1 MFEAPILDPVRFTT
15 LAEVVEGRVPVRDL
29 ERLQSALHSTGGE
42 IRYRVAGLR
51 TPEGHPALTL
61 HVEGALDLT
70 CQRCLGGVPFRLAV
84 DSQVVMFK
92 DEEALP
98 DLEEEV
104 EGVDAIVQPEKLS
117 IAELVEDE
125 VLLSL
130 PLVPSH
136 PDGAC
141 RTDGETE
148 AALAKEPP
156 FAALQKLKQS
166 T

>member
-15 LAEVVEGRVPVRDL
+15 LEEVVEGRVPVRDL
-29 ERLQSALHSTGGE
+29 ERLQSVLHSTGGE
-42 IRYRVAGLR
+42 IRYRVSGSQ
-51 TPEGHPALTL
+51 TPEGHPALSL

-70 CQRCLGGVPFRLAV
+70 CQRCMAGMPFDLAV
-84 DSQVVMFK
+84 DSRIVMFK

-104 EGVDAIVQPEKLS
+104 EGTDAIVQPEKLN

-141 RTDGETE
+141 RADGETE
-148 AALAKEPP
+148 AALAKEHP
-156 FAALQKLKQS
+156 FASLQKLKQS